1 MKLCSKANQKLSTP
15 SRMTKSL
22 SFNKRSTLFKAFSEF
37 QFKYFPI
44 VCMFYRRGT
53 NNKINRIHERAL
65 RTVYHGDVSTFDRL
79 LVKDKSFCI
88 HHQNIQRLLTKIFK
102 IIHGNS
108 GNSLKELF
116 VRRESTINLWSKP
129 QHVITLVNSIL
140 KGK

>member
-1 MKLCSKANQKLSTP
+1 MKLCSKANQKLSAP

-22 SFNKRSTLFKAFSEF
+22 SFNKRSTLFKAFSESH
-37 QFKYFPI
+37 FKYFPI
-44 VCMFYRRGT
+44 VCMFHRRGT

-88 HHQNIQRLLTKIFK
+88 HHQNIQRLLTEIFK

-116 VRRESTINLWSKP
+116 VRRESTINL
-129 QHVITLVNSIL
+129 
-140 KGK
+140 